1 MPKNLT
7 TIANNS
13 FKACNRLAEITI
25 PKTVTK
31 VESNIYSDGPFNEC
45 ENLKKV
51 VFENGMEEIPAYI
64 LADANSV
71 TAVCIPASVTK
82 IQDKAFDGIKDKI
95 TIYGYANTY
104 AETYAKENNI
114 PFALYGEAPVITTPT
129 PVVPATTAPVQT
141 PEIPATTAP
150 VQTSEVPATTAP
162 VQTPEV
168 TATTAPT
175 QTPAVAVKAPKKA
188 TVTLVKRNSAKKAT
202 VKWKKIAGVA
212 GYQVTYSTKSNFKG
226 AKTKNVAS
234 SKNSYV
240 ITGLKK
246 GKVYYVKVRAYKK
259 NSAGKKIVGAYS
271 TVKKIKK

>member
-1 MPKNLT
+1 MT
-7 TIANNS
+7 TIGSNS
-13 FKACNRLAEITI
+13 FEACNRLTEVTI

-129 PVVPATTAPVQT
+129 PVAPATTAPVQT
-141 PEIPATTAP
+141 PEAPATTTP
-150 VQTSEVPATTAP
+150 VQTQETP
-162 VQTPEV
+162 V
-168 TATTAPT
+168 TTAPT
-175 QTPAVAVKAPKKA
+175 PTPVVTVKAPKKA
-188 TVTLVKRNSAKKAT
+188 TVTSVKRNSAKKAT

-234 SKNSYV
+234 GKNSYV

-259 NSAGKKIVGAYS
+259 NSAGKKIVGAYI
-271 TVKKIKK
+271 TVKNIKK